1 MEISLTFFGFIYI
14 YCIVYISNQFETH
27 IITKMVNYYFQASR
41 VPSFL
46 ASQTD
51 GDAAQYHG
59 REVLVHVP
67 RVV

>member
-1 MEISLTFFGFIYI
+1 MKVLTLISYQKR
-14 YCIVYISNQFETH
+14 SKNQFETDN
-27 IITKMVNYYFQASR
+27 ITKMVNYDFQASR
-41 VPSFL
+41 VPTFL